1 MNFSQQQNRLGANS
15 MFRQSLSAWA
25 HPCRLVLPVTLLL
38 FMSGCGLFG
47 GMPGASKT
55 IARQAYVLQGDG
67 ISGAVDV
74 AAARSCLSLRVSAT
88 ASAPGYGTTRM
99 AYTTQPPRLDYFA
112 HHEWADLPARM
123 LAALMETRLDAS
135 SLLGTVLTG
144 SSDIRTDLRLDS
156 ELKSLRQDFTGDQST
171 LALEIKITLVDVSG
185 RSLLNTKTFS
195 YTEASDGSGPEAGAR
210 AANRAVDRFLAELT
224 VFVAD
229 SIAGFDCPDKS

>member
-38 FMSGCGLFG
+38 FMSGCGLSG
-47 GMPGASKT
+47 GMPGTKT

-67 ISGAVDV
+67 ISGAVAV
-74 AAARSCLSLRVSAT
+74 AAARPCLSLRVSAT

-112 HHEWADLPARM
+112 HNEWADLPARM

-135 SLLGTVLTG
+135 GLLGTVLTG

-156 ELKSLRQDFTGDQST
+156 ELKSLRQDFTGDHST
-171 LALEIKITLVDVSG
+171 LSLEIKVTLVDVSG
-185 RSLLNTKTFS
+185 RSLLHTKTFR
-195 YTEASDGSGPEAGAR
+195 YTEAGDGSGPEAGAR
-210 AANRAVDRFLAELT
+210 AANRAVNRFLAELT

-229 SIAGFDCPDKS
+229 SIARFDCSDRS